1 MTDICKNVVESE
13 MGTSAADTTSA
24 AGTSAAGTTS
34 AADTTSAAGTTSA
47 NVIAAVNTTEINE
60 WEELNAKTEL
70 LRGIYANGFERPSPI
85 QKQAILPIFNKR
97 DVIAQA
103 QSGTGKTAC
112 FSIGALQLIDTTRNV
127 TQAMILSPTREL
139 SIQTKSVL
147 DALGRLFPSL
157 CTQLLIGGTSTDE
170 NIQLLR
176 DKIPH
181 VVIGCPGRIHDMLK
195 RKRLGTKDFKL
206 FILDEADE
214 LLSSGFKDQVYNI
227 FQFMPSNV
235 QVALFS
241 ATMPP
246 ELNTLTDKFMRNPV
260 KILVKNEQLT
270 LEGIKQF
277 YVALDNDDSK
287 YETLKDI
294 YGSLTLSQSI
304 IYCNSVKRVNDLYVA
319 MNSDNYPVCQIH
331 SGMEKDERL
340 RNYED
345 FRSGKHRVLISSNVT
360 ARGIDVQQVSTVINF
375 DVPNCVHT
383 YLHRIGRSGRW
394 GRKGVGIN
402 FVTQRDMRQLKM
414 IEQHY
419 HTTIAELTEN
429 WAASM

>member
-1 MTDICKNVVESE
+1 MMES
-13 MGTSAADTTSA
+13 SASIE
-24 AGTSAAGTTS
+24 
-34 AADTTSAAGTTSA
+34 
-47 NVIAAVNTTEINE
+47 NKEIND

-70 LRGIYANGFERPSPI
+70 LRGIYASGFERPSPI
-85 QKQAILPIFNKR
+85 QRQAILPIFSKR

-112 FSIGALQLIDTTRNV
+112 FSIGALELIDTTKNV
-127 TQAMILSPTREL
+127 PQAMILSPTREL
-139 SIQTKSVL
+139 SIQIKSVL
-147 DALGRLFPSL
+147 DALGSLFPNL

-170 NIQLLR
+170 NVQLLR
-176 DKIPH
+176 DKTPQ

-195 RKRLGTKDFKL
+195 RKRLSGKDFRI
-206 FILDEADE
+206 FIMDEADE
-214 LLSSGFKDQVYNI
+214 LLSAGFKDQVYNI

-241 ATMPP
+241 ATMPY
-246 ELNTLTDKFMRNPV
+246 ELTALTDKFMRNPV
-260 KILVKNEQLT
+260 RILVKNEQLT
-270 LEGIKQF
+270 LEGIKQ
-277 YVALDNDDSK
+277 YYIALDNDDCK

-294 YGSLTLSQSI
+294 YSTLTVSQSI

-331 SGMEKDERL
+331 SSMDKEERL
-340 RNYED
+340 RNYES

-360 ARGIDVQQVSTVINF
+360 ARGIDIQQVSTVINF
-375 DVPNCVHT
+375 DLPSCVHT

-402 FVTQRDMRQLKM
+402 FVSQRDMRQLKM

-419 HTTIAELTEN
+419 HTVIPELTTD
-429 WAASM
+429 WASTL